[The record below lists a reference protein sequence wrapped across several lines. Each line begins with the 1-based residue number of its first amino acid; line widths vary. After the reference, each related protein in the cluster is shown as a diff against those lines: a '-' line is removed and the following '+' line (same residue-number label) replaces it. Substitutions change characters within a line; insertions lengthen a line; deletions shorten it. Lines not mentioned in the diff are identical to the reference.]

1 MTDDPVNSAQ
11 GGHPDR
17 LPEMRASDADR
28 EQVAE
33 RLRESSRRGRLE
45 MTEFDERLDA
55 AYRARTYGE
64 LAPLT
69 RDLPPAAPSGG
80 VPARPRT
87 SPRGPGPG
95 PPGSGAPPPPGAPS
109 PSSAASAERG
119 RWSVSRVFTA
129 FTLCGGGDIDLRDA
143 DFEDRE
149 IVIRCFPVMGG
160 VGVVVPPDLHV
171 EVTGVGFMG
180 GFDDRG
186 AGEGTPAPEG
196 ADHRLRPDGRR
207 RGETEAPQRE
217 QNEQAAGKVAA
228 GNLSRVSGVPERD
241 GQGPT
246 RGPGADDS
254 GAAHERRRTRTRTAA
269 AAPFAYTAD
278 DEEKRRGVRR
288 MKATATALLLLVAV
302 VYALATWAEASGVTG
317 WPGYVAAAAEAGM
330 VGALADWFA
339 VTALFRR
346 PLGLPIPHTAIIPTK
361 KDQLGESLGRFV
373 GENFLSADVVAPAST
388 P

>member
-33 RLRESSRRGRLE
+33 RLREAAAEGRLE

-80 VPARPRT
+80 VPARPADVPART
-87 SPRGPGPG
+87 GSWASRIGRPATSRGAVAVFGG
-95 PPGSGAPPPPGAPS
+95 FGR
-109 PSSAASAERG
+109 RG

-186 AGEGTPAPEG
+186 AGEGTPGSP
-196 ADHRLRPDGRR
+196 
-207 RGETEAPQRE
+207 
-217 QNEQAAGKVAA
+217 
-228 GNLSRVSGVPERD
+228 RVRITGFALMGGVEVKRKPRK
-241 GQGPT
+241 GSKTNKQL
-246 RGPGADDS
+246 
-254 GAAHERRRTRTRTAA
+254 
-269 AAPFAYTAD
+269 
-278 DEEKRRGVRR
+278 EK
-288 MKATATALLLLVAV
+288 
-302 VYALATWAEASGVTG
+302 
-317 WPGYVAAAAEAGM
+317 
-330 VGALADWFA
+330 
-339 VTALFRR
+339 
-346 PLGLPIPHTAIIPTK
+346 
-361 KDQLGESLGRFV
+361 
-373 GENFLSADVVAPAST
+373 
-388 P
+388 